1 MKIRSICLLLTLLFL
16 LGACAR
22 PEAETP
28 SSTAGDKTEESLSLP
43 DSTPSSA
50 PDPVPDETETA
61 EEVFSP
67 ETKRI
72 LAYGIDVSK
81 WQGNIDWKKVSE
93 AGVEFSMI
101 RIGYGEGNGA
111 CGLDPFA
118 LRNLQEA
125 TKHGIHVGVY
135 LYSAASTPEEAEA
148 EAEFVLEKIAPYSVT
163 YPVVIDVELGGN
175 ASQITPRRRTQVALG
190 FLRKVQEAGYQG
202 MLYALR
208 EEFEDPALW
217 DASLLLEEFPVWIA
231 DYAEAAPPDAE
242 YPETEYDYAM
252 WQYSCTGR
260 VSGIAGDV
268 DRNVSY
274 HPFEEQGAK

>member
-1 MKIRSICLLLTLLFL
+1 MKNIDTLYSRNQEPADGKIISMHDWQLKKL
-16 LGACAR
+16 IQQTVSETLACANLDNLTAK
-22 PEAETP
+22 PTGMSEGETDMAKRIRQKVMIGGKLHWV
-28 SSTAGDKTEESLSLP
+28 TG
-43 DSTPSSA
+43 
-50 PDPVPDETETA
+50 ETQQ
-61 EEVFSP
+61 EVF
-67 ETKRI
+67 EN
-72 LAYGIDVSK
+72 Y
-81 WQGNIDWKKVSE
+81 
-93 AGVEFSMI
+93 
-101 RIGYGEGNGA
+101 
-111 CGLDPFA
+111 
-118 LRNLQEA
+118 
-125 TKHGIHVGVY
+125 
-135 LYSAASTPEEAEA
+135 
-148 EAEFVLEKIAPYSVT
+148 
-163 YPVVIDVELGGN
+163 
-175 ASQITPRRRTQVALG
+175 
-190 FLRKVQEAGYQG
+190 LRKVQEAGYQG